1 MCCNYLYVVR
11 YMKRYRLLI
20 FILALILIVCL
31 NSKAAYSYF
40 TSADT
45 TDTQTVV
52 LGNLKIE
59 TDNTPENSWRYVPIA
74 VEGSNF
80 TENDAINIKN
90 LSGSLDADNLRPGDA
105 FEKDITI
112 TNTGS
117 LSSKLKIA
125 EGVSLKDSP
134 FKIRINMKSNDS
146 GAAVSNES
154 GKSDTWYVY
163 NLKPN
168 AKVVF
173 TVRLELPADITNK
186 DLNENN
192 IKLSSNALE
201 LLDITAAQWNN
212 SSWSE

>member
-1 MCCNYLYVVR
+1 
-11 YMKRYRLLI
+11 MKHKKPVIII
-20 FILALILIVCL
+20 FSIAIIICL
-31 NSKAAYSYF
+31 NNKAAYSYF
-40 TSADT
+40 TGADKS
-45 TDTQTVV
+45 DLQTVV

-59 TDNTPENSWRYVPIA
+59 TDNTPQNSWRYVPIA
-74 VEGSNF
+74 AEGNNF

-125 EGVSLKDSP
+125 EGLSLKDSP

>member
-1 MCCNYLYVVR
+1 
-11 YMKRYRLLI
+11 MKYKKLI
-20 FILALILIVCL
+20 IIIFSIVIIICV
-31 NSKAAYSYF
+31 NDKAAYSYF
-40 TSADT
+40 TNNNK
-45 TDTQTVV
+45 TDWQSIV

-59 TDNTPENSWRYVPIA
+59 TDNTPQNSWRYVPIA
-74 VEGSNF
+74 VEGNNF

-117 LSSKLKIA
+117 LSSKLKIT
-125 EGVSLKDSP
+125 EGLSLKDLP

-146 GAAVSNES
+146 GAAVKNEP
-154 GKSDTWYVY
+154 GKSDIWYVY

-173 TVRLELPADITNK
+173 TVRLELPADVTNK

>member
-1 MCCNYLYVVR
+1 
-11 YMKRYRLLI
+11 MKHGKILVLI
-20 FILALILIVCL
+20 FSISAIVCL

-40 TSADT
+40 TS
-45 TDTQTVV
+45 TDKSDLQTVV

-74 VEGSNF
+74 VEGNNF

-112 TNTGS
+112 TNTGT
-117 LSSKLKIA
+117 LSSKLKVT
-125 EGVSLKDSP
+125 EGLSLKDSP
-134 FKIRINMKSNDS
+134 FKITINMKCHDS
-146 GAAVSNES
+146 DAAVNNEPDKSN
-154 GKSDTWYVY
+154 TWYVY

-173 TVRLELPADITNK
+173 TVRLELPTDVTNS

-192 IKLSSNALE
+192 IKLSNDALE
-201 LLDITAAQWNN
+201 LLDITATQWNN
-212 SSWSE
+212 SGWSE

>member
-1 MCCNYLYVVR
+1 
-11 YMKRYRLLI
+11 MKHGK
-20 FILALILIVCL
+20 ILALIFSISAIVCL

-40 TSADT
+40 TSTDK
-45 TDTQTVV
+45 TDTQIVV

-74 VEGSNF
+74 VEGNNF

-90 LSGSLDADNLRPGDA
+90 LSGSLDSDNLRPGDA

-112 TNTGS
+112 TNTGT
-117 LSSKLKIA
+117 LSSKLKVT
-125 EGVSLKDSP
+125 EGLSLKDSP
-134 FKIRINMKSNDS
+134 FKITINMKCHDS
-146 GAAVSNES
+146 DAAVNNEPDKSN
-154 GKSDTWYVY
+154 TWYVY

-173 TVRLELPADITNK
+173 TVRLELPTDVTNS

-192 IKLSSNALE
+192 IKLSNDALE
-201 LLDITAAQWNN
+201 LLDITATQWNN
-212 SSWSE
+212 SGWSE

>member
-1 MCCNYLYVVR
+1 
-11 YMKRYRLLI
+11 MKHKKLVIVI
-20 FILALILIVCL
+20 FSIAIITCL
-31 NSKAAYSYF
+31 NSKASYSYF
-40 TSADT
+40 TSADKS
-45 TDTQTVV
+45 DLQTVV
-52 LGNLKIE
+52 LGNLRIE
-59 TDNTPENSWRYVPIA
+59 TDNTPENSWRYVPVA
-74 VEGSNF
+74 EEGNNF

-134 FKIRINMKSNDS
+134 FKIMINMKSNDS
-146 GAAVSNES
+146 GAAVNNETD
-154 GKSDTWYVY
+154 KSDTWYVC

-168 AKVVF
+168 AKIVF
-173 TVRLELPADITNK
+173 TVRLELPSDITDK

-201 LLDITAAQWNN
+201 LLDITATQWNN